1 MVENRYLLNKID
13 EEHAEQTKLFVEKGA
28 SNIETLM
35 HSMASI
41 EKELAEAEAIKV
53 SYLHPMQL
61 MAKDQKVNELRQ
73 KLNSAK
79 KRLALAIGSSSTET
93 GKAADT
99 ESQFEAQLKMLEAN
113 RTVAMDLLN
122 KEVDE
127 LANQIASLKIT
138 KTSNPIKKVTLQNQV
153 FDLEVKLFN
162 AKKRQQLAE
171 QSSSDEIQKL
181 REEYEQKKKE
191 ALGKVKTLEKDIATK
206 AVDNS
211 AEVRKDAAAA
221 LAKAVKELSDKK
233 LAAPWIDTAS
243 SASTEQEGNARS

>member
-1 MVENRYLLNKID
+1 MLNKID
-13 EEHAEQTKLFVEKGA
+13 EEHAEQTKQFVEKGA

-35 HSMASI
+35 LSMANI

-79 KRLALAIGSSSTET
+79 KRLALAIGSSSTDI
-93 GKAADT
+93 GKAGDT
-99 ESQFEAQLKMLEAN
+99 ESQFETQMKMLEAK
-113 RTVAMDLLN
+113 RKVAMDLLN

-127 LANQIASLKIT
+127 LANQIAGLKMA
-138 KTSNPIKKVTLQNQV
+138 KTSNPLRKVTLQNQV

-181 REEYEQKKKE
+181 RAEYEQKKKE
-191 ALGKVKTLEKDIATK
+191 ALGKVETLEKDIATK

-211 AEVRKDAAAA
+211 AGVRKDAAAA

-233 LAAPWIDTAS
+233 LTAPWTDTTALASAGQEDTA
-243 SASTEQEGNARS
+243 RS